1 MITDDVVMIR
11 PVVRFMLFSH
21 FCNVTGFQPKD
32 ISKLTKVNSLNNLL
46 ITAPDRHLFID
57 LNEYHNAMLKIN
69 FHKKIKFLG
78 YGLSIIT
85 AERYADITGYTIKAL
100 KRKYEDQVWNGYT
113 IFRSPTGALVVNI
126 PEVEKWIANK
136 GK

>member
-1 MITDDVVMIR
+1 MITDDLIVIH
-11 PVVRFMLFSH
+11 PVVRFILFSH
-21 FCNVTGFQPKD
+21 FSNITGFQSKD
-32 ISKLTKVNSLNNLL
+32 ITKLIKTNCLNNLL

-57 LNEYHNAMLKIN
+57 LNEYHNSMLKN
-69 FHKKIKFLG
+69 NLKKQIKFLG

-85 AERYADITGYTIKAL
+85 AEIYANLSGYTVKAL
-100 KRKYEDQVWNGYT
+100 QRKYEDKVWNGNT

-126 PEVEKWIANK
+126 PEIEKWIANK